1 MSKTQFHIT
10 QAAAFAIERQNPWQS
25 GAEIPPEFAPAKE
38 RYLVQNLCQWLR
50 KTKSRHSQV
59 ILGPRR
65 VGKTVALY
73 QTVRNLLADN
83 VHPSRIYFL
92 RLDDPDLQT
101 DTLGNLARYIIQ
113 VSGATTTAP
122 AYLMLDE
129 VVLMDKWAQW
139 LKSFH
144 DDNWPLRVVATSSAR
159 TGLKL
164 GQTESVDR
172 WREQHLLPCGLA
184 ESLKLLGEMTEEI
197 DQIPAGQTFRETI
210 NSVHRLGPPDTELEA
225 HRNMLLQMGGF
236 PGVLTSFPQ
245 PEQAALFGVSEKG
258 YFPHLHQIQLYE
270 NVVQKSIYIDIP
282 KYFNI
287 TDPSSLENIL
297 YRAARQMGN
306 IWEPGNVSTDL
317 GVPLTTLKIYT
328 KHLEMASI
336 ILMLQNF
343 PGGESRSQNRG
354 RKIYFTD
361 TALRNAVLRYKGTR
375 EHDPTDYGHMLENMV
390 ASALFT
396 LAEQTRFRLY
406 HWRLGKAGDR
416 EVDVIYNDIND
427 PMAFEVGSSSNH
439 SLRGLKALIDKH
451 PQFHGGSYLVAPNAA
466 FKPAEFS
473 KTGIGSV
480 SLDSL
485 LLAADI
491 HAAHT
496 LKQRFA
502 I

>member
-25 GAEIPPEFAPAKE
+25 GAEIPPEFAPANE
-38 RYLVQNLCQWLR
+38 RYLVQNLYQWLR
-50 KTKSRHSQV
+50 EKRSRHIQV

-65 VGKTVALY
+65 VGKTAALF

-83 VHPSRIYFL
+83 VHPSRVFFL

-113 VSGATTTAP
+113 VSGATTSEPT
-122 AYLMLDE
+122 YLMLDE
-129 VVLMDKWAQW
+129 VVLMDQWAQW
-139 LKSFH
+139 LKSFY

-184 ESLKLLGEMTEEI
+184 ESLKLLGEMEGEI
-197 DQIPAGQTFRETI
+197 EQIPAGQSFRETM
-210 NSVHRLGPPDTELEA
+210 NSVHRFGPPDSELEV

-236 PGVLTSFPQ
+236 PGVLTAFPP
-245 PEQAALFGVSEKG
+245 PEQAALFGVAEKG

-270 NVVQKSIYIDIP
+270 NVVQKCIYIDIP

-287 TDPSSLENIL
+287 TDPSSLETIL
-297 YRAARQMGN
+297 YRAAQQMGN
-306 IWEPGNVSTDL
+306 LWEPSNVSSDL
-317 GVPLTTLKIYT
+317 GVSLTTLNNYT

-343 PGGESRSQNRG
+343 PGGESRSQSRG
-354 RKIYFTD
+354 RKIYFVD
-361 TALRNAVLRYKGTR
+361 TALRNAILRYKGTR
-375 EHDPTDYGHMLENMV
+375 QHDPVDYGHMLENMV
-390 ASALFT
+390 VSALFS

-406 HWRLGKAGDR
+406 HWRLGKSGER
-416 EVDVIYNDIND
+416 EVDVIYNDVND
-427 PMAFEVGSSSNH
+427 PMAFEVGASSNH
-439 SLRGLKALIDKH
+439 SLKGLKALIDKH
-451 PQFHGGSYLVAPNAA
+451 PQFHGSSYLVAPNAA

-473 KTGIGSV
+473 ENGIGSV
-480 SLDSL
+480 PLDSL

-496 LKQRFA
+496 LNLRFA